1 MNTHEEWV
9 RNAWYVVAWSEEVTQ
24 EKPLGRDILGKS
36 VVMFRSPDGD
46 PVVMDNRCAH
56 RGFPL
61 SEGRTTERGIQCG
74 YHGFEYDSAGTCV
87 RVPGQWRIP
96 PSGRQRAYP
105 VVESHRWIWAWFGEP
120 ELADP
125 ATVPNT
131 HWMDSPDWDRVTHTR
146 LIGCSAGLLNDN
158 LLDLTHESFLHTS
171 TIGDDAVFENG
182 VTIEVEDNIV
192 SVDRFMP
199 DCYPSPLFAKVT
211 SAETVDRWHTTEFQL
226 PAVHIIH
233 AGVVEPRGRRED
245 GFRFEVLN
253 AITPA
258 KQGQSWYFYAFCRNF
273 EVGNE
278 EMNAIL
284 TKSQGTVL
292 DEDAWALEHQ
302 QQSHENSQE
311 EFEDVLIA
319 QDAGV
324 AMARRV
330 MKHLLD
336 AEREELA
343 QSKNTERTAGQPGST
358 SAVRPE
364 QVRAL

>member
-1 MNTHEEWV
+1 MSTDEEYV
-9 RNAWYVVAWSEEVTQ
+9 RNAWYVVAWSEEITQ
-24 EKPLGRDILGKS
+24 EKPLGRDVLGLS
-36 VVMFRSPDGD
+36 VVMFRTRDGE

-61 SEGRTTERGIQCG
+61 SAGRTTERGIQCG
-74 YHGFEYDSAGTCV
+74 YHGFEYDSSGACV

-96 PSGRQRAYP
+96 PSGRQRIYP
-105 VVESHRWIWAWFGEP
+105 VAESHRWIWAWFGDP

-125 ATVPNT
+125 GTVPDT
-131 HWMDSPDWDRVTHTR
+131 HWMDSAEWDRVTHTR
-146 LIGCSAGLLNDN
+146 LIGCDAGLLHDN

-199 DCYPSPLFAKVT
+199 DCFPSPLFAEVT

-226 PAVHIIH
+226 PAVHVIH
-233 AGVVEPRGRRED
+233 AGVVDPGGRRED
-245 GFRFEVLN
+245 GYRFEVLN

-258 KQGQSWYFYAFCRNF
+258 KHGQSWYFYAFCRNF

-278 EMNAIL
+278 DMNAVL

-292 DEDAWALEHQ
+292 DEDTWALELQ
-302 QQSHENSQE
+302 QQSRDNSHED
-311 EFEDVLIA
+311 FGDVLIA

-330 MKHLLD
+330 MNHLLD
-336 AEREELA
+336 AERQE
-343 QSKNTERTAGQPGST
+343 QGQPSVPAPSNGRDSDNDT
-358 SAVRPE
+358 AQH
-364 QVRAL
+364 QVSPL